1 MANIV
6 DKYFN
11 KKKKQIFDYC
21 KSVNEFL
28 LYDNNQIW
36 KTESELNEL
45 LKNTISL
52 YVDKYFFKSLED
64 FKDYNDFIGPL
75 VKSDNR
81 FKTILICA
89 LENIPNN
96 LRVGNFKIS
105 LYILTLIIYTS
116 VVLDRF
122 TYAYSNYKVN
132 LTNVE
137 SIVDPM
143 FNGVTFVKF
152 EDNHKKMKML
162 TNDIKKNDFL
172 EKDFIE
178 SLGKLNSEVS
188 KNLYE
193 SIDKDNKY
201 YKVIYKYDI
210 PELKEF
216 RKRDIDKYFKRIKDD
231 LNCISYELTTLSAL
245 KIKLLDKDITLLFP
259 VSLSFYKNEIELNKL
274 VKIMSNEEVKNVIKL
289 YATYDDYKK
298 FPEVIRI
305 LSNSGFGI
313 VINFEDSLE
322 VPYGTFNEIKE
333 VTINNDF
340 EDFNKGNINS
350 WRESGTNFIEK
361 NAVVNKSIE
370 ELAMLGLGEV

>member
-28 LYDNNQIW
+28 SYDNNQIW
-36 KTESELNEL
+36 KTEPELNEF
-45 LKNTISL
+45 LKNTISV
-52 YVDKYFFKSLED
+52 YVDKYYFKSLED
-64 FKDYNDFIGPL
+64 FKDYDEFIGPL
-75 VKSDNR
+75 IKSDDR
-81 FKTILICA
+81 FKTILVCA

-116 VVLDRF
+116 IVLDRF

-137 SIVDPM
+137 SIVEPM
-143 FNGVTFVKF
+143 FNGVTFIKY
-152 EDNHKKMKML
+152 EENHKKMKML

-172 EKDFIE
+172 EKDFID
-178 SLGKLNSEVS
+178 SLGELNSEVS

-193 SIDKDNKY
+193 PIDKDNKY
-201 YKVIYKYDI
+201 YKIIYKYDI

-216 RKRDIDKYFKRIKDD
+216 RKRDIEKYFKRIKDD
-231 LNCISYELTTLSAL
+231 LNCISYELATLAAL
-245 KIKLLDKDITLLFP
+245 KIKLLNKDITLLFP
-259 VSLSFYKNEIELNKL
+259 VSLSFYANEIELNKL
-274 VKIMSNEEVKNVIKL
+274 IRIMSNAEVKKIIKL
-289 YATYDDYKK
+289 YANYDDYKK
-298 FPEVIRI
+298 YPGVMRI
-305 LSNSGFGI
+305 LSNAGFEV

-322 VPYGTFNEIKE
+322 IPYGTFNEIKE
-333 VTINNDF
+333 VSINNDF
-340 EDFNKGNINS
+340 GNFNKNNFNS
-350 WRESGTNFIEK
+350 WKESGIKFIEK
-361 NAVVNKSIE
+361 TMVVNKSVE
-370 ELAMLGLGEV
+370 ELAMLGLREG